1 LREID
6 TEISKLIFDDVDF
19 LKCIV
24 LDTEI
29 TLENVR
35 KNFDITYNFTNG
47 KKVKTLIDIRNISFN
62 YIPKEVLQYLSDN
75 TYNQYQVAV
84 AVVINN
90 LALKI
95 LANFYMKVFKP
106 KVNTKIFDSEEKAMQ
121 WLKNHISDKKI

>member
-1 LREID
+1 MREID
-6 TEISKLIFDDVDF
+6 TEISKLIFNDVDF

-24 LDTEI
+24 FDTEI

-35 KNFDITYNFTNG
+35 KNFEITYNFTNG

-121 WLKNHISDKKI
+121 WLKNNISDKKI

>member
-1 LREID
+1 MREID

-24 LDTEI
+24 FDTEI
-29 TLENVR
+29 TLDNVR
-35 KNFDITYNFTNG
+35 RNFELTYDFTNG

-75 TYNQYQVAV
+75 PFNQYQIKV
-84 AVVINN
+84 AVVIDN
-90 LALKI
+90 LALKL

-106 KVNTKIFDSEEKAMQ
+106 KVITRVFT
-121 WLKNHISDKKI
+121 LKQKPLIG

>member
-1 LREID
+1 MREID

-24 LDTEI
+24 FDTEI
-29 TLENVR
+29 TLDNVR
-35 KNFDITYNFTNG
+35 RNFELTYDFTNG

-75 TYNQYQVAV
+75 PFNQYQIKV
-84 AVVINN
+84 AVVIDN
-90 LALKI
+90 LALKL

-106 KVNTKIFDSEEKAMQ
+106 KVITRVFDSETKAIN
-121 WLKNHISDKKI
+121 WLKQL